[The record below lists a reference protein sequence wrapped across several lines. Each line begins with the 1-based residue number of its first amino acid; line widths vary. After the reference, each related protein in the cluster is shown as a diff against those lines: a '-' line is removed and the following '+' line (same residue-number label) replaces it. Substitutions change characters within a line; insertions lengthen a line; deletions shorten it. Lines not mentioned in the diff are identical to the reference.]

1 MAKNKNQAF
10 ANLNNRKNNKAL
22 NKELTRRDA
31 LPSASVINSGE
42 SLSDEERLKN
52 FDDEMM
58 RIAWLTYITDQPIAT
73 PLTDRIMLRI
83 DPDSYVKQDKNMMLQ
98 TNTFEVVRVG
108 PDQTVIKPGDWVM
121 MNERFFSNGA
131 QRTMWGNGS
140 GFFIIDP
147 SWAVAI
153 MDSMWSRDIE
163 NEPNEEFKQKY
174 YAEKAEKEAARRKEL
189 NLPEVVNE

>member
-1 MAKNKNQAF
+1 M
-10 ANLNNRKNNKAL
+10 
-22 NKELTRRDA
+22 
-31 LPSASVINSGE
+31 I
-42 SLSDEERLKN
+42 
-52 FDDEMM
+52 
-58 RIAWLTYITDQPIAT
+58 
-73 PLTDRIMLRI
+73 
-83 DPDSYVKQDKNMMLQ
+83 
-98 TNTFEVVRVG
+98 
-108 PDQTVIKPGDWVM
+108 
-121 MNERFFSNGA
+121 NERFFSNGA

-153 MDSMWSRDIE
+153 MDSMWSHIE